1 VLSRRGQYQQRPD
14 EGLQLARITLST
26 IAKKTGLSKFA
37 VSRAL
42 SGKSGVSEE
51 TRQYVQSVAAELG
64 YLRPVQGNTP
74 NVLGIVF
81 HDTDLVNSELQVL
94 VQSGFQAE
102 ATLRGYQARM
112 IWTHLPE
119 EVEAFARTC
128 MGISLVGPHLKE
140 SKYRIRELGIPLS
153 LNGWIDPLER
163 FDMVHGT
170 DHESGA
176 AVANYLIGLGHRRI
190 AYVQG
195 SANYRGRVERFYGL
209 REVVEQHPEVELR
222 LLTFDAE
229 KLFMQRFR
237 ELLDE
242 GFEPTAFFCA
252 HDGLALT
259 AMSELM
265 GVGYKI
271 PQDATVIGFGDFSAA
286 TQITPNLTT
295 VKTQGHE
302 IGAGLARMLD
312 DRIHERM
319 SPGVPIRMMLCG
331 HLVERQSSGPAP
343 NSPGTAARL
352 AEAD

>member
-1 VLSRRGQYQQRPD
+1 MARVT
-14 EGLQLARITLST
+14 LAT
-26 IAKKTGLSKFA
+26 IAEQTGLSKFA

-51 TRQYVQSVAAELG
+51 TRRLVQSVAAELG
-64 YLRPVQGNTP
+64 YLRPVQDSTP

-102 ATLRGYQARM
+102 AARRGYQARM
-112 IWTHLPE
+112 IWTHLPD

-128 MGISLVGPHLKE
+128 AGVSMVGPHLKE
-140 SKYRIRELGIPLS
+140 SKYRIKELGIPLS

-195 SANYRGRVERFYGL
+195 SANYRGRVERLYGL

-222 LLTFDAE
+222 QLTFDSE
-229 KLFMQRFR
+229 KMFMGCFR

-242 GFEPTAFFCA
+242 GFNPTAFFCA

-265 GVGYKI
+265 GMGYKI

-295 VKTQGHE
+295 VKTQGQE
-302 IGAGLARMLD
+302 IGAGLARVLD
-312 DRIHERM
+312 DRIHQRINP
-319 SPGVPIRMMLCG
+319 SVPVRLMLCG
-331 HLVERQSSGPAP
+331 HLIERQSSGPAP
-343 NSPGTAARL
+343 AAAVAARRL
-352 AEAD
+352 ASAG

>member
-1 VLSRRGQYQQRPD
+1 M
-14 EGLQLARITLST
+14 ARITLAT
-26 IAKKTGLSKFA
+26 IAEKTGLSKFA

-42 SGKSGVSEE
+42 SGKSGVSDE
-51 TRQYVQSVAAELG
+51 TRRMVQSVAAELG
-64 YLRPVQGNTP
+64 YLRPVHPSTP

-102 ATLRGYQARM
+102 AARRGYQARM
-112 IWTHLPE
+112 IWTHQPE

-128 MGISLVGPHLKE
+128 AGVAMVGPHLRE
-140 SKYRIRELGIPLS
+140 SKYRIKALGVPLS

-195 SANYRGRVERFYGL
+195 SANYRGRIERLYGL
-209 REVVEQHPEVELR
+209 REVTEQYPDVELR
-222 LLTFDAE
+222 QLTFDSE
-229 KLFMQRFR
+229 KMFMGRLR

-242 GFEPTAFFCA
+242 GFNPTAFFCA

-265 GVGYKI
+265 GMGYKI

-302 IGAGLARMLD
+302 IGAGLARVLD
-312 DRIHERM
+312 DRINARIA
-319 SPGVPIRMMLCG
+319 PDVPVRMMFCG

-343 NSPGTAARL
+343 FDPAGL
-352 AEAD
+352 ALAG

>member
-1 VLSRRGQYQQRPD
+1 MLFWPWHYEQPLD
-14 EGLQLARITLST
+14 EGLQLTRVTLAT
-26 IAKKTGLSKFA
+26 IAEKTGLSKFA

-51 TRQYVQSVAAELG
+51 TRRLVQSVAADLG
-64 YLRPVQGNTP
+64 YLRPVPDSTSD
-74 NVLGIVF
+74 VLGIVF

-94 VQSGFQAE
+94 VQSGFQSE
-102 ATLRGYQARM
+102 AARRGYQARM
-112 IWTHLPE
+112 LWTHLPD

-128 MGISLVGPHLKE
+128 AGVSMVGPHLKE
-140 SKYRIRELGIPLS
+140 SKYRVKELGIPLS

-190 AYVQG
+190 VYVQG
-195 SANYRGRVERFYGL
+195 SANYRGRIERLYGL
-209 REVVEQHPEVELR
+209 REVVEQHPDVELR
-222 LLTFDAE
+222 QLTFDSE
-229 KLFMQRFR
+229 KMFMSCLS
-237 ELLDE
+237 ELLDD
-242 GFEPTAFFCA
+242 GFHPTAFFCA

-265 GVGYKI
+265 GMGYKI
-271 PQDATVIGFGDFSAA
+271 PHDATVIGFGDFSAA

-295 VKTQGHE
+295 VKTQGQE
-302 IGAGLARMLD
+302 IGVGLARILD
-312 DRIHERM
+312 DRIHQRIN
-319 SPGVPIRMMLCG
+319 PGVPVRLMLCS

-343 NSPGTAARL
+343 AHARRPKAPL
-352 AEAD
+352 GA